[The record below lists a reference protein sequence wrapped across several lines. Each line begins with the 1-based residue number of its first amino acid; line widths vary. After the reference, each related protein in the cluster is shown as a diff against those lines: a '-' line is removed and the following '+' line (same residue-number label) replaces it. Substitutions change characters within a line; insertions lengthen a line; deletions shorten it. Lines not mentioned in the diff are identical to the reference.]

1 MNPHDEM
8 RALTCHCGRIACRH
22 HEDENPAAVTS
33 GKTHHPVKGR
43 TMTFNDEQIKQIE
56 DRYGDTDLYEAF
68 WATPTCD
75 CKTRPWEDTIGAYD
89 YTD

>member
-1 MNPHDEM
+1 MMPWKM
-8 RALTCHCGRIACRH
+8 LGTLSACMTTCSITPTGC
-22 HEDENPAAVTS
+22 D
-33 GKTHHPVKGR
+33 KGR
-43 TMTFNDEQIKQIE
+43 TMTYTPEQIKQIE
-56 DRYGDTDLYEAF
+56 AQYGDTNLYEAF

>member
-1 MNPHDEM
+1 
-8 RALTCHCGRIACRH
+8 
-22 HEDENPAAVTS
+22 
-33 GKTHHPVKGR
+33 
-43 TMTFNDEQIKQIE
+43 MTFNDEQIKQIE
-56 DRYGDTDLYEAF
+56 SQYGDTNLYEAF

>member
-1 MNPHDEM
+1 MNPNDEM

-22 HEDENPAAVTS
+22 HEDENP
-33 GKTHHPVKGR
+33 
-43 TMTFNDEQIKQIE
+43 
-56 DRYGDTDLYEAF
+56 
-68 WATPTCD
+68 TPTCD

>member
-1 MNPHDEM
+1 
-8 RALTCHCGRIACRH
+8 
-22 HEDENPAAVTS
+22 
-33 GKTHHPVKGR
+33 
-43 TMTFNDEQIKQIE
+43 MTYTPEQIKQIE
-56 DRYGDTDLYEAF
+56 DQYGDTDLYEAF